1 MKIFLTGGTG
11 FVGKYVINKLKNEE
25 LLILNRS
32 SKNIL
37 LESHKAQLL
46 YGTLENINKWE
57 DKVKKFN
64 PDATI
69 HLAWEGIPD
78 YGIEQSLKN
87 LNYGLNLYEF
97 LSEINCKTIL
107 TTGSCWEYGGQQGK
121 LSEDTPYKPFN
132 AFTAAK
138 HSLYT
143 KGQGI
148 CRRKKI
154 QFIWTRLFY
163 VYGPSQR
170 KESLIPYLINCAKN
184 GHIPE
189 IKNPNAK
196 NDFIYVE
203 DVAEAICQLIS
214 KTKIS
219 DDFNIGS
226 GKLISIQDII
236 DIIFKI
242 FKLNK
247 KIKKAEAQHQDILSP
262 FYANISK
269 IEKAVGWKPKI
280 NIEEGIQK
288 TIESIL

>member
-1 MKIFLTGGTG
+1 MKIFITGGSG
-11 FVGKYVINKLKNEE
+11 FIGTYVVNKLQNEE
-25 LLILNRS
+25 LLILNHT
-32 SKNIL
+32 KKVPNYQNT
-37 LESHKAQLL
+37 QLIHS
-46 YGTLENINKWE
+46 TLEDIKQWKDRVE
-57 DKVKKFN
+57 VFK

-78 YGIEQSLKN
+78 YGVEMSAKN
-87 LNYGLNLYEF
+87 LNHGLQLYEF
-97 LSEINCKTIL
+97 LSQIECKTIL

-143 KGQGI
+143 KGKEI
-148 CRRKKI
+148 CRRKNI
-154 QFIWTRLFY
+154 NFIWTRLFY
-163 VYGPSQR
+163 VYGPGQR

-203 DVAEAICQLIS
+203 DVAEAICRLIS
-214 KTKIS
+214 KAKIS
-219 DDFNIGS
+219 NDFNIGS
-226 GKLISIQDII
+226 GKLTSIQDII

-247 KIKKAEAQHQDILSP
+247 KIKKAETQHQDILSS

>member
-1 MKIFLTGGTG
+1 MKIFITGGSG
-11 FVGKYVINKLKNEE
+11 FIGTYVVNKLQNEE
-25 LLILNRS
+25 LLILNHT
-32 SKNIL
+32 KKVPNYQNT
-37 LESHKAQLL
+37 QLIHS
-46 YGTLENINKWE
+46 TLEDIKQWKDRVE
-57 DKVKKFN
+57 IFK

-78 YGIEQSLKN
+78 YGVEMSAKN
-87 LNYGLNLYEF
+87 LNHGLQLYEF
-97 LSEINCKTIL
+97 LSQIECKTIL

-132 AFTAAK
+132 AFTAVK

-143 KGQGI
+143 KGKEI
-148 CRRKKI
+148 CRRI
-154 QFIWTRLFY
+154 NINFIWTRLFY
-163 VYGPSQR
+163 VYGPGQR

-203 DVAEAICQLIS
+203 DVAEAICRLIS
-214 KTKIS
+214 KAKIS
-219 DDFNIGS
+219 NDFNIGS
-226 GKLISIQDII
+226 GKLTSIQDII

-247 KIKKAEAQHQDILSP
+247 KIKKAEAQHQDILSS